1 MGHEVVRLPPY
12 HCQYNPIEMI
22 WAQVKGQVASKN
34 TTFKMGDVEKL
45 MHEAID
51 SVKKENWVNC
61 VRHAERIQD
70 EDYQK
75 EKHREVILE
84 PIILTIRPGDSSSD
98 DDDEED
104 DI

>member
-1 MGHEVVRLPPY
+1 MGHEVVRLLPY

-22 WAQVKGQVASKN
+22 WAQAKGQVASKN
-34 TTFKMGDVEKL
+34 TTFKMADVEKL

-70 EDYQK
+70 EDYEK
-75 EKHREVILE
+75 EKHREVILK
-84 PIILTIRPGDSSSD
+84 PIILTIRPGDSSSEE
-98 DDDEED
+98 DEED